1 VPVRAATTVI
11 AVTLLHRAGWFAQLI
26 QCWCLQAL
34 AQNCSCGCEMFILF
48 WDDLL
53 TMSLAHSCKGC
64 SLLAYPIHWMEW
76 AMWITIFVLCFIVWQ
91 ISSSAFCHVFG
102 NKMQL
107 PVACVWQISTA
118 VRRKTSSAMIPPLR
132 HNEKCS
138 TSEESMQSLHLSR
151 SCLTGKRDSFASNH
165 WNSLWAIAQ
174 ETNRN

>member
-76 AMWITIFVLCFIVWQ
+76 AMWITIFVLCFIIWQ

-118 VRRKTSSAMIPPLR
+118 VRRKTSSAMIPHWDTMKNVPLLR
-132 HNEKCS
+132 KACKVCIFLVHAWQERE
-138 TSEESMQSLHLSR
+138 THLHQIIGIL
-151 SCLTGKRDSFASNH
+151 CE
-165 WNSLWAIAQ
+165 AIAQ